1 MTDDATRKWDL
12 VRPDVLAYY
21 FPHWHADAR
30 DAEWISPGFTEWEL
44 VEKAVPRFPGHR
56 QPRVPLLGHRDESDP
71 AVMESEVRLA
81 SEHGIDG
88 FLFDFYWYDDGPYLQ
103 DALDR
108 GFLGRAPGGP
118 PFRFAL
124 MWANHDLVDVYPLPA
139 PTSRTRPRLLRP
151 GAVGRDAFDAMADH
165 LVAAYFTRPD
175 YYTVAG
181 RPFFS
186 VYELG
191 TFVAA
196 MGGAD
201 AAADALRSL
210 DDKAR
215 RAGLPGVHL
224 DVVVWGTGVLPNH
237 VTIDRPMEILRA
249 LPVAST
255 SSYTWMHHV
264 DLAAHPFPVGDWD
277 RVREEAFGHYRA
289 YPGELAVPF
298 LPNISVGWDSSPRTS
313 ADGPWEHNPGYGWT
327 PVFEC
332 SAASIAKAAADATE
346 LLAAQPDAPPIVTVN
361 AWNEWTEGSY
371 LLPDT
376 DRGAELL
383 QALAAAFPR

>member
-1 MTDDATRKWDL
+1 M
-12 VRPDVLAYY
+12 RPDVLAYY

-376 DRGAELL
+376 DRGAALL